1 MSFAAYHNSADRFD
15 APKCHPNTRVAILN
29 KLADWALSDPGAF
42 ILWLYGPAGSGKS
55 AIGNSLAERFAEIGM
70 ILASFFFFRSDHR
83 RNNGRLLVA
92 TLAYQVSIVIPPFQ
106 PLLEDAVE
114 THPRI
119 FEDSIAVQFTKLIV
133 EPLQHLSSQ
142 GVFSSVAMPRLIVI
156 DGLDECGN
164 HSMQTQIVQAVAGL
178 QSRTNLPF
186 RFLITSR
193 AESQIVA
200 TFNSARLR
208 TAGRIVLD
216 DEYMPAKD
224 ISTFLRDR
232 FSDIRNNHQLK
243 SSLRQD
249 WPGESV
255 IDAIVDKSSGQF
267 IYASVFIRFVD
278 SPRHNPNKRLE
289 IALGLRPSERDLP
302 FAELDTL
309 YQHIFSAV
317 EDIDS
322 TRRLLAFLYF
332 IQSGAQG
339 DVRQFFN
346 QLNGNEYDLE
356 DIALV
361 RSVLEVDDEMVEEL
375 LLDLAP
381 VMTVKKS
388 VERSVTRIVKRTVKR
403 TAARDGN
410 VHFFHKS
417 LYDFL
422 CDPRRSGHHSLD
434 FPATFA
440 EAASSLARIITTVD
454 KEDLPSHDECYGAL
468 LCCCK
473 EARLTE
479 ELRVLLLSL
488 PNEGDDGLSTYI
500 QLRFTCGHK
509 IVRPSLCNFL
519 VMIAQKV
526 ISRHIFPIF
535 IHS

>member
-15 APKCHPNTRVAILN
+15 APKCHPNTRVTILN
-29 KLADWALSDPGAF
+29 KLADWALNDPDAF

-332 IQSGAQG
+332 IQSDAQAG
-339 DVRQFFN
+339 VRQFFTL
-346 QLNGNEYDLE
+346 LNGNEYHLG

-361 RSVLEVDDEMVEEL
+361 RFVLEVDDEMVEEL

-381 VMTVKKS
+381 VITVRRTVRRTVGS
-388 VERSVTRIVKRTVKR
+388 AVKR
-403 TAARDGN
+403 DGS
-410 VHFFHKS
+410 VYFFHKS

-422 CDPRRSGHHSLD
+422 CDPRKSGHHSLD

-454 KEDLPSHDECYGAL
+454 KKDLPSHEHCYRAL

-500 QLRFTCGHK
+500 QLRFTWGHK

-526 ISRHIFPIF
+526 IS
-535 IHS
+535 